1 MIAEP
6 GPLILSL
13 ELDEDTFRA
22 LDQLRK
28 EHFPP
33 ERNFL
38 SAHLTL
44 FHKLPPEREG
54 ELRALLK
61 SLAAET
67 PPIEM
72 RSTGYRFLGRGVAL
86 DFHAPGLAEVRARIA
101 QAFAG
106 NLSPQDERK
115 LKPHVTVQ
123 NKVDPAQ
130 ARALFDE
137 LQAAFSPRAAT
148 GAGLLLW
155 RYRNGPWEF
164 IERFPFAR
172 SRTAQI

>member
-1 MIAEP
+1 MAELS
-6 GPLILSL
+6 PLILSL
-13 ELDEDTFRA
+13 ELDEETFRA

-44 FHKLPPEREG
+44 FHKLPAEREG
-54 ELRALLK
+54 ELRALLN
-61 SLAAET
+61 SVAEET
-67 PPIEM
+67 FPLEM

-86 DFHAPGLAEVRARIA
+86 DFHAPGLAEIRARIA
-101 QAFAG
+101 KSFAG
-106 NLSPQDERK
+106 DLSPQDQQK
-115 LKPHVTVQ
+115 LKPHVTIQ

-130 ARALFDE
+130 ARSLFDE
-137 LQAAFSPRAAT
+137 LQACFSPRAAT

-164 IERFPFAR
+164 VERFPFAR